1 MIYYDIHTHQ
11 PAVGL
16 EDIAIVNKII
26 GKGQEERS
34 LPGQWCSVG
43 IHPWYIN
50 NVQEQLSCLES
61 VVLSPSVVAIGE
73 AGLDKLTETSLKIQ
87 QDVFLEQAALAERVG
102 KPLVIHCV
110 KAWSELVAA
119 RKSVKPHMP
128 WVIHGFRGNAELAL
142 QLTAQGFYL
151 SFGEYFNPQ
160 ALQVVWPRCLF
171 AETDDREVD
180 IRSVYRTMA
189 SSLQIPLEEFA
200 ATLEKNV
207 RNVFPFV
214 R

>member
-11 PAVGL
+11 PAVDP
-16 EDIAIVNKII
+16 EDVAIVNRII
-26 GKGQEERS
+26 GKDQEEIS
-34 LPGQWCSVG
+34 FPGQWCSVG

-50 NVQEQLSCLES
+50 NVQEQLSRLES
-61 VVLSPSVVAIGE
+61 VALSPSVVAIGE

-87 QDVFLEQAALAERVG
+87 QEVFLEQAALAERVG

-119 RKSVKPHMP
+119 RKSVKPHIP

-142 QLTAQGFYL
+142 QLTRQGFYL
-151 SFGEYFNPQ
+151 SFGEYFNLQ
-160 ALQVVWPRCLF
+160 ALQVARDGCLF
-171 AETDDREVD
+171 AETDEKGGD
-180 IRSVYRTMA
+180 IHSVYRRIA
-189 SSLQIPLEEFA
+189 SSLQISLEELA
-200 ATLEKNV
+200 AILEKNV
-207 RNVFPFV
+207 QNVFPFV

>member
-11 PAVGL
+11 PAVDP
-16 EDIAIVNKII
+16 EDVAIVNRII
-26 GKGQEERS
+26 GKDQEEIS
-34 LPGQWCSVG
+34 FPGQWCSVG

-50 NVQEQLSCLES
+50 NVQEQLSRLES
-61 VVLSPSVVAIGE
+61 VALSPSVVAIGE

-87 QDVFLEQAALAERVG
+87 QDIFLEQAALAERVG

-119 RKSVKPHMP
+119 RKSVKPHIP

-142 QLTAQGFYL
+142 QLTRQGFYL
-151 SFGEYFNPQ
+151 SFGEYFNLQ
-160 ALQVVWPRCLF
+160 ALQVAWDGCLF
-171 AETDDREVD
+171 AETDEKEVD
-180 IRSVYRTMA
+180 IRSVYRRIA
-189 SSLQIPLEEFA
+189 SSLQISLEELA
-200 ATLEKNV
+200 VILEKNMQ
-207 RNVFPFV
+207 NVFPFV

>member
-11 PAVGL
+11 PAVDP
-16 EDIAIVNKII
+16 EDVAIVNRII
-26 GKGQEERS
+26 GRDQEEIS
-34 LPGQWCSVG
+34 FPGQWCSVG

-61 VVLSPSVVAIGE
+61 VALSPSVVAIGE

-87 QDVFLEQAALAERVG
+87 QGVFLEQVALAERVG

-110 KAWSELVAA
+110 KAWSELVVA

-142 QLTAQGFYL
+142 QLTGQGFYL

-160 ALQVVWPRCLF
+160 ALQVARTGCVF
-171 AETDDREVD
+171 AETDEKKVD
-180 IRSVYRTMA
+180 IGSVYRRIA
-189 SSLQIPLEEFA
+189 SSLQISLEELA
-200 ATLEKNV
+200 AILEKNV
-207 RNVFPFV
+207 QNVFPFV

>member
-11 PAVGL
+11 PAVDP
-16 EDIAIVNKII
+16 EDVAIVNRII
-26 GKGQEERS
+26 GRDQEEIS
-34 LPGQWCSVG
+34 FPGQWCSVG

-61 VVLSPSVVAIGE
+61 VALSPSVVAIGE
-73 AGLDKLTETSLKIQ
+73 AGLDKLAETSLKIQ
-87 QDVFLEQAALAERVG
+87 QEVFLEQVALAERVG

-142 QLTAQGFYL
+142 QLTGQGFYL

-160 ALQVVWPRCLF
+160 ALQVARTGCLF
-171 AETDDREVD
+171 AETDEKKVD
-180 IRSVYRTMA
+180 IRSVYRRIA
-189 SSLQIPLEEFA
+189 SSLQISLEELA
-200 ATLEKNV
+200 AILEKNMQ
-207 RNVFPFV
+207 NVFPFV

>member
-11 PAVGL
+11 PIVGP
-16 EDIAIVNKII
+16 EDVAIVNRII
-26 GKGQEERS
+26 GKDQEELS
-34 LPGQWCSVG
+34 FPGQWCSVG

-50 NVQEQLSCLES
+50 NVQEQLSRLES
-61 VVLSPSVVAIGE
+61 VALSLSVAAIGE
-73 AGLDKLTETSLKIQ
+73 AGLDKLTGTSLKIQ

-119 RKSVKPHMP
+119 RKAVKPHMP

-142 QLTAQGFYL
+142 QLTRQGFYL

-160 ALQVVWPRCLF
+160 ALLVARAGCLF
-171 AETDDREVD
+171 TETDEKEVD
-180 IRSVYRTMA
+180 IRFVYRRIA
-189 SSLQIPLEEFA
+189 SSLQISLEELA
-200 ATLEKNV
+200 IILEKNMQ
-207 RNVFPFV
+207 NVFPFV

>member
-11 PAVGL
+11 PAINP
-16 EDIAIVNKII
+16 EDVAIVNRII
-26 GKGQEERS
+26 GKDQEEIS
-34 LPGQWCSVG
+34 FPGQWCSVG

-50 NVQEQLSCLES
+50 NVQEQLSRLES
-61 VVLSPSVVAIGE
+61 VALSPSVVAIGE

-87 QDVFLEQAALAERVG
+87 QEVFLEQAALAERVG

-119 RKSVKPHMP
+119 RKSVKPHIP

-142 QLTAQGFYL
+142 QLTRQGFYL
-151 SFGEYFNPQ
+151 SFGEYFNLQ
-160 ALQVVWPRCLF
+160 ALQVAWDGCLF
-171 AETDDREVD
+171 AETDEKGGD
-180 IRSVYRTMA
+180 IHSVYRRIA
-189 SSLQIPLEEFA
+189 SSLQISLEELA
-200 ATLEKNV
+200 AILEKNV
-207 RNVFPFV
+207 QNVFPFV

>member
-11 PAVGL
+11 PAGDP
-16 EDIAIVNKII
+16 EDVVIVNRII
-26 GKGQEERS
+26 GKDQEEIS
-34 LPGQWCSVG
+34 FPGQWCSVG

-50 NVQEQLSCLES
+50 NVQEQLSRLES
-61 VVLSPSVVAIGE
+61 VALSPSVVAIGE

-87 QDVFLEQAALAERVG
+87 QDIFLEQAALAERVG

-119 RKSVKPHMP
+119 RKSVKPHIP

-142 QLTAQGFYL
+142 QLTRQGFYL
-151 SFGEYFNPQ
+151 SFGEYFNLQ
-160 ALQVVWPRCLF
+160 ALQVAWDGCLF
-171 AETDDREVD
+171 AETDEKEVD
-180 IRSVYRTMA
+180 IRSVYRRIA
-189 SSLQIPLEEFA
+189 SSLQISLEELA
-200 ATLEKNV
+200 VILEKNMQ
-207 RNVFPFV
+207 NVFPFV

>member
-11 PAVGL
+11 PAGDP
-16 EDIAIVNKII
+16 EDVAIVNRII
-26 GKGQEERS
+26 GKDQEEIS
-34 LPGQWCSVG
+34 FPGQWCSVG

-50 NVQEQLSCLES
+50 NVQEQLSRLES
-61 VVLSPSVVAIGE
+61 VALSSSVVAIGE

-87 QDVFLEQAALAERVG
+87 QDIFLEQAALAERVG

-119 RKSVKPHMP
+119 RKSVKPHIP

-142 QLTAQGFYL
+142 QLTRQGFYL
-151 SFGEYFNPQ
+151 SFGEYFNLQ
-160 ALQVVWPRCLF
+160 ALQVAWDGCLF
-171 AETDDREVD
+171 AETDEKEVD
-180 IRSVYRTMA
+180 IRSVYRRIA
-189 SSLQIPLEEFA
+189 SSLQISLEELA
-200 ATLEKNV
+200 VILEKNMQ
-207 RNVFPFV
+207 NVFPFV